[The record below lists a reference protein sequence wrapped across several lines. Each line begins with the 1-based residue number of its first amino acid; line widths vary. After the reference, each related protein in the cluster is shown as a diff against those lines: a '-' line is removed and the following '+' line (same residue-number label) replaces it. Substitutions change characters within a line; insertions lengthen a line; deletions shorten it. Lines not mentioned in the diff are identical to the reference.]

1 MNKNKNES
9 IYPIRLQSY
18 LAKCGVCSRRKAE
31 EFIRNGL
38 VTINNKVIINPAEK
52 VNETDAVYCNN
63 QYIEPMDHIYVAL
76 NKPKGYVCTNSDP
89 HEELFARDLI
99 SIPEQ
104 KSLFHVGR
112 LDKDSTGLIF
122 YTNDGDF
129 ANSVAHPSF
138 GVEKE
143 YIVRTKEKLD
153 KKDLLTAV
161 KGIHIQKTLY
171 KIERYKII
179 NSRTVSMVLLE
190 GKNREIRKIMDHLGY
205 KILSLIRIRIGP
217 IELAALKTGCFR
229 FIKKKEMSQLI
240 TKVNKK

>member
-1 MNKNKNES
+1 MNTNKKDS
-9 IYPIRLQSY
+9 LYPIRLQSY

-31 EFIRNGL
+31 DFIRNGL
-38 VTINNKVIINPAEK
+38 VTVNNKIILNPAEK
-52 VNETDAVYCNN
+52 VTENDAVYCNN
-63 QYIEPMDHIYVAL
+63 QYIEPMDHIYIAL

-99 SIPEQ
+99 AIPEQ

-129 ANSVAHPSF
+129 ANTISHPSF

-153 KKDLLTAV
+153 KKDLLSAI
-161 KGIHIQKTLY
+161 KGIQIQKTLY

-179 NSRTVSMVLLE
+179 NSKTASMTLLE
-190 GKNREIRKIMDHLGY
+190 GKNREIRKIMEHLGY
-205 KILSLIRIRIGP
+205 KILSLTRIRIGSV
-217 IELAALKTGCFR
+217 ELATLKIGYFR
-229 FIKKKEMSQLI
+229 FLKKKEMSQLI
-240 TKVNKK
+240 SKVNKK

>member
-1 MNKNKNES
+1 MS

-31 EFIRNGL
+31 DFIRNGF
-38 VTINNKVIINPAEK
+38 VTINNKIVLNPAEK
-52 VNETDAVYCNN
+52 INMDDAVYCNN
-63 QYIEPMDHIYVAL
+63 QYIEPMDLIYIAL

-89 HEELFARDLI
+89 HEKLFSRDLI
-99 SIPEQ
+99 AIPEQ

-129 ANSVAHPSF
+129 ANRVSHPSF

-143 YIVRTKEKLD
+143 YVVRTKEKID
-153 KKDLLTAV
+153 KKDLLSAL
-161 KGIHIQKTLY
+161 KGIRIQRILY
-171 KIERYKII
+171 KIEKFHFI
-179 NSRTVSMVLLE
+179 NSRTASLILLE

-205 KILSLIRIRIGP
+205 KILSLNRIRIGS
-217 IELAALKTGCFR
+217 IELANLQSGCFR
-229 FIKKKEMSQLI
+229 YIKKKEMAQLL
-240 TKVNKK
+240 NKRGAK